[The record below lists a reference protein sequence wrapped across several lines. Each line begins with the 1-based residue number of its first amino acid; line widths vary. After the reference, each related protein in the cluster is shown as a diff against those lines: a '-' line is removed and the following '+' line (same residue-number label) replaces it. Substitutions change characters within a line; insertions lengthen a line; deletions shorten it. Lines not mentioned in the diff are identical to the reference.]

1 MLLNKGSI
9 MLWIYPSLNVKRIYI
24 QLFVCL
30 FLFLPLSNQCL
41 ISFYLLFLSSLGGL
55 FVLLSEFTQ

>member
-24 QLFVCL
+24 QFFVC
-30 FLFLPLSNQCL
+30 LFLPLSNQCL
-41 ISFYLLFLSSLGGL
+41 ISFYLMFLSSLGEL